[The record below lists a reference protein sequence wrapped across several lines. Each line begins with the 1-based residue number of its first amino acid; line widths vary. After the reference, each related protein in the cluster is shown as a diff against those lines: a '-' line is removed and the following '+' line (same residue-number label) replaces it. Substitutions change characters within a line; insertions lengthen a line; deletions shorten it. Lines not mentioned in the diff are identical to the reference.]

1 MHPEIPLDDRIG
13 RTMYAGGSLWRYLY
27 NAKKRRFTM
36 QRTVAAIPLDLAVE
50 LIESGEVLW
59 TPPARF
65 ARLGSTDSP
74 ESVRHRIALLEAF
87 RRSPAC
93 VESSDWTMQTRIDT
107 QLVLLRKWLKRH
119 ALPSGE
125 ESG

>member
-1 MHPEIPLDDRIG
+1 MHSEIPLDDRIG

-27 NAKKRRFTM
+27 NTKKRRFTM
-36 QRTVAAIPLDLAVE
+36 RRTVAAIPLDLAAE

-59 TPPARF
+59 SPPTRF
-65 ARLGSTDSP
+65 ARLGATDSP

-93 VESSDWTMQTRIDT
+93 VESSDWTMHTRVDT
-107 QLVLLRKWLKRH
+107 QLVVLRKWLKRH
-119 ALPSGE
+119 ALPAGE